1 MRSACRSVTI
11 VVIDDLEDAM
21 TDSLSRLA
29 GPAIV
34 HLEHELIVRDFLEL
48 LDEQCWSDL
57 RPFLHD
63 EVVFVT
69 APGRSIDGREC
80 VLRAVR
86 EIRHGFARFGVELED
101 LGFGPATVFAHL
113 TLSLRLPTGEE
124 ARVQSFAKFRLRDMQ
139 IVEWTQSYA

>member
-1 MRSACRSVTI
+1 
-11 VVIDDLEDAM
+11 M

-34 HLEHELIVRDFLEL
+34 HLEHELIVRDFLDL
-48 LDEQCWSDL
+48 LDGRCWSEL

-63 EVVFVT
+63 DVVLVT
-69 APGRSIDGREC
+69 APGRSIDGREK

-86 EIRHGFARFGVELED
+86 EIRHGFARFDVALED

-113 TLSLRLPTGEE
+113 RLSLQLPTGEG
-124 ARVQSFAKFRLRDMQ
+124 ASVQSFAKFRLRDMQ